1 MPDAENQVGMT
12 RGRTL
17 LFAVGGGLAVGNL
30 YYAQPLL
37 DLIATGF
44 HATTGTAGLI
54 VTATQLGY
62 AVGIFLIV
70 PLGDL
75 RDRRRLVPL
84 MMLLSAVAL
93 ALCAAAPNLPL
104 LVAASAVLGAT
115 TVAGQV
121 LTPLAGDLAD
131 DRSRGRVVGVVA
143 SGLITGIIVSRTASG
158 LIGGWLGWRAIFVI
172 AAVITAALALILS
185 RRIPRLPPK
194 TTEPYGRLLASVP
207 GLVRREPAL
216 QASMLLGTV
225 AFAVFTMFW
234 TALTF
239 LLSAPPYSLPATTI
253 GLFGLAG
260 LLGTLAA
267 QSAGRLHDRG
277 LSVPATGVAWVLVLL
292 AWVVGLL
299 GQQVIAVVIGAV
311 VVLDVGIQTQNI
323 LNQNRVFALPAEAR
337 SRRNTAYV
345 TGNFIGG
352 ALGSLIASLLWEAAR
367 WDGVAVAGGVLS
379 LAGLGIWAVAR
390 RGVLA
395 TR

>member
-1 MPDAENQVGMT
+1 MPDAEDQVGMT

-30 YYAQPLL
+30 YLAQPLL
-37 DLIATGF
+37 DLIAADF
-44 HATTGTAGLI
+44 HVTSGTAGLI

-62 AVGIFLIV
+62 AVGIVLIV

-75 RDRRRLVPL
+75 RDRRRLIPV
-84 MMLLSAVAL
+84 MMLLSSVAL
-93 ALCAAAPNLPL
+93 SLCAAAPTLPL
-104 LVAASAVLGAT
+104 LVAGSAVLGAT

-121 LTPLAGDLAD
+121 LAPLAGDLAD

-143 SGLITGIIVSRTASG
+143 SGLITGIIVARTVSG
-158 LIGGWLGWRAIFVI
+158 LVGGSLGWRAIFVL
-172 AAVITAALALILS
+172 AAVVTAGLALILS

-194 TTEPYGRLLASVP
+194 TTERYGRLLASVP
-207 GLVRREPAL
+207 MLVRREPVL
-216 QASMLLGTV
+216 QASMLLGAV

-260 LLGTLAA
+260 LVSAVAA
-267 QSAGRLHDRG
+267 QGAGRLHDRG
-277 LSVPATGVAWVLVLL
+277 LSTPATGAAWAAVLL
-292 AWVVGLL
+292 AWVVALL
-299 GQQVIAVVIGAV
+299 GQQVIAAVVGAV
-311 VVLDVGIQTQNI
+311 VVLDIGIQMQGI
-323 LNQNRVFALPAEAR
+323 LNQNRVFALPADAR
-337 SRRNTAYV
+337 SRRNTAYIS
-345 TGNFIGG
+345 GNFTGG
-352 ALGSLIASLLWEAAR
+352 ALGSLIASLLWEAAG
-367 WDGVAVAGGVLS
+367 WNGVAIAGGVLS
-379 LAGLGIWAVAR
+379 LVGLGIWAVAR